1 MQRVHGPHEAGC
13 PGLTLLHGVAGS
25 GSVELVA
32 GSIIRMIHEPVLT
45 LALRLLYGVVERQD
59 VTLGTGSSGVELV
72 ALVGLGVVVHGQGGV
87 AATEPHSSLS
97 VHQDNVPQL
106 TGSLGV
112 LFIAATITELSPE
125 CWTGAGG
132 LASVRIIDE
141 SVSLRTRTSGK
152 LAITFLKNISLRS
165 ENVQIVLPYHWARA
179 DNISHMCKWRGWPPV
194 T

>member
-1 MQRVHGPHEAGC
+1 
-13 PGLTLLHGVAGS
+13 
-25 GSVELVA
+25 
-32 GSIIRMIHEPVLT
+32 MIHEPVLT

-87 AATEPHSSLS
+87 AATEPHPSLS

-132 LASVRIIDE
+132 LACVRIIDE

-152 LAITFLKNISLRS
+152 LSITFLKNISLRS

-179 DNISHMCKWRGWPPV
+179 DNISHRCRWQGWPPV